1 MAERKNV
8 YSEGEIKIILDEIK
22 KEQDEG
28 IALVLP
34 AYKKA
39 QNLYQSTSEVLV
51 AVDNK
56 GVFYNNINRGVKEL
70 FSQFV
75 SNIAYNLKL
84 GLGAGLSCSG

>member
-1 MAERKNV
+1 
-8 YSEGEIKIILDEIK
+8 
-22 KEQDEG
+22 
-28 IALVLP
+28 
-34 AYKKA
+34 
-39 QNLYQSTSEVLV
+39 V